1 MFEKHKAK
9 KAAEEYQKALSEWQ
23 AQRDGCAELVQLAQ
37 SFKGTGSDGQLML
50 KPGEAIFY
58 KVTGSALIE
67 VRHGAAQWKGH
78 SQGFS
83 IPVGSLGGRSVRY
96 RVGQTRGHLAQ
107 SPPVAT
113 AIDRG
118 TLFITNQ
125 RVVFQGGKQ
134 TRECAFAKLIGFEH
148 SDTEGSTTFS
158 VSNRQKP
165 TTVRYGAELSGSFDF
180 RLDLALA
187 HFQGKVADLAGQ
199 VQQDLVQIEAA
210 RPSPPPAVPA

>member
-9 KAAEEYQKALSEWQ
+9 KADEAYQKALSNWQ
-23 AQRDGCAELVQLAQ
+23 AERDGCAELVQQAQ
-37 SFKGTGSDGQLML
+37 SFKGMGSDGQLML

-58 KVTGSALIE
+58 KVTGAALIE
-67 VRHGAAQWKGH
+67 DRSGAAQWKGH

-83 IPVGSLGGRSVRY
+83 IPVGSIGGRSVGY

-118 TLFITNQ
+118 SLFIANQ

-134 TRECAFAKLIGFEH
+134 TRECAFSKLIGFQH
-148 SDTEGSTTFS
+148 SDAEGSTTFS
-158 VSNRQKP
+158 VSSRQKP
-165 TTVRYGAELSGSFDF
+165 TTVRYGTELSGAFDF
-180 RLDLALA
+180 RLDLAMA
-187 HFQGKVADLAGQ
+187 HFRGNVAELAGQ

-210 RPSPPPAVPA
+210 RPNPPAVTA

>member
-23 AQRDGCAELVQLAQ
+23 AQRDGCAELIQLAQ
-37 SFKGTGSDGQLML
+37 SFKGTGSDGQLIL

-58 KVTGSALIE
+58 KVTGSALVE
-67 VRHGAAQWKGH
+67 ERRGAAQWKGH

-83 IPVGSLGGRSVRY
+83 IPVGSLRGRTVRY

-107 SPPVAT
+107 SAPVAT

-118 TLFITNQ
+118 TLFVTNQ

-148 SDTEGSTTFS
+148 SDSEGSTTFS

-165 TTVRYGAELSGSFDF
+165 TTIRYGPELSGAFDF

-187 HFQGKVADLAGQ
+187 HFRGNVADLASQ
-199 VQQDLVQIEAA
+199 LQLDLGQIEAA